1 MNKPQLRIVGL
12 VAAVSAAMSVL
23 CFALRA
29 CGADSPGAEFWLVS
43 TREQCGGPSPFAA
56 QLPYWRL
63 GSDGQWVQADQA
75 AFLAGAKPD
84 TPNVFYFHGNDS
96 SVCDAIAEGWG
107 IYCKLKEQAPGRP
120 FRLVVWSWPAER
132 IARRIR
138 QDLQIKAARSDF
150 EACYLAAALEPIRPD
165 VPVSLIGYS
174 FARESLEAL
183 WNCSRGEISLVK
195 GFPSIRPRVNRSESS
210 LLPRASIPG
219 PSRQEA
225 PTTWA
230 WG

>member
-23 CFALRA
+23 CFALRTS
-29 CGADSPGAEFWLVS
+29 GADSPGAEFWLVS

-174 FARESLEAL
+174 FGARIVGGAGTARGGR
-183 WNCSRGEISLVK
+183 SRWSK
-195 GFPSIRPRVNRSESS
+195 AFPASA
-210 LLPRASIPG
+210 RA
-219 PSRQEA
+219 
-225 PTTWA
+225 
-230 WG
+230 